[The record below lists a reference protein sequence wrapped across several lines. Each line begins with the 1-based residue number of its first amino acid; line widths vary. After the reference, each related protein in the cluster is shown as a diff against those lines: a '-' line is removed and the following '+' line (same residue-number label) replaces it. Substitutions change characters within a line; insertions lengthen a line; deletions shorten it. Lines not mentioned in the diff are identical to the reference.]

1 MGRWLIRCVL
11 HAHGLHAQQPRSFV
25 PHTTDTDPAVRT
37 APNHLLGQLALT
49 ALNRVWVGDSMY
61 LPRQGGG
68 RLYLASWLDRCS
80 PKVVG

>member
-1 MGRWLIRCVL
+1 MR
-11 HAHGLHAQQPRSFV
+11 A
-25 PHTTDTDPAVRT
+25 
-37 APNHLLGQLALT
+37 APNHLLGQLAPT